1 MKLSTIAL
9 VAGLVAFQ
17 CPVYASPYS
26 DKQAFEAA
34 AKQDMLKG
42 KSSRESMQFR
52 GMIVTEF
59 DDSLN
64 LCGEVNRSP
73 DEPEWM
79 RFIKIFDKETG
90 RFESAWIEPTDSS
103 YEVEEFKRSQF
114 EYYWDRRCSNIR

>member
-1 MKLSTIAL
+1 MKLVAL
-9 VAGLVAFQ
+9 ALAAWILVFQ
-17 CPVYASPYS
+17 SLAHASLYT
-26 DKQAFEAA
+26 DKQAFEEA

-42 KSSRESMQFR
+42 KSSRDSMQFR

-103 YEVEEFKRSQF
+103 YEVEEFKKSQF